1 MILDKTKKQLE
12 NEMIHYINQLDID
25 KDKHIQLI
33 YNFEDNDWYKE
44 ITNEWYKSLEINEPK
59 YDIYNTSFFLL
70 AGFDCYIKYSR
81 KYVNMLYK
89 NEISNEILS
98 SCSTIVDV
106 GNGTGH
112 STQAFKECFMNS
124 KVYGTNVIDSYQY
137 NHNLF
142 LQNEM
147 IVLDNQQIDCF
158 VFFEFME
165 HIHKPIEYI
174 NDIIKTHQPKVLV
187 FANSFNTRCI
197 GHFIDYENDGE
208 IINQKDISRRFNKN
222 LKMLGYKQVKCNFW
236 NNRPSLWINYGS
248 TY

>member
-1 MILDKTKKQLE
+1 MVLNKTKKELE

-33 YNFEDNDWYKE
+33 YNFEDNEWYNE
-44 ITNEWYKSLEINEPK
+44 ITYEWYESLVDGKPNYEV
-59 YDIYNTSFFLL
+59 YNTSFFLL
-70 AGFDCYIKYSR
+70 AGFDCYIQYSR

-147 IVLDNQQIDCF
+147 IELDKQQIDCF

-165 HIHKPIEYI
+165 HIYKPIEYI

-197 GHFIDYENDGE
+197 GHFIDYENNGE

-222 LKMLGYKQVKCNFW
+222 LKTLGFKQVKCKFW
-236 NNRPSLWINYGS
+236 NNRPSLWVKD
-248 TY
+248 